1 MYPNYYIDFALQ
13 TGMPPQIICSR
24 TGTTANYFR
33 RDGILVQ
40 ASANQLRLTPDGLLI
55 EPASENL
62 FTQSR
67 DLSTWTATGTGTVGM
82 ATSLDGSLRNIKVS
96 GLGASATYTIERSIS
111 LSGTYTLSF
120 YASLVGTT
128 SVTVKCE
135 FGGQTIYVGAGAKR
149 LYQVTGTNPTS
160 VKFTAVT
167 SAFGSN
173 AQFIIDA
180 VQVESG
186 TQATSPIHTN
196 GSTVTRNADEV
207 YMNITQPA
215 ANNWFTPLN
224 GTILIDATTNK
235 LTSQQTLLHFVNTTT
250 GATDYIRLG
259 IDRSSGTQVNLGYNE
274 SRNYSFFTSC
284 DNPGQTFRIG
294 TTYTDGEQLV
304 SLVGRTNTS
313 GSSTQTID
321 LTDINRMYIGRLDNG
336 TNHFCGVIRRFGFYA
351 AKLDQI
357 DLNNLTNI

>member
-13 TGMPPQIICSR
+13 TGMPPQIICNRS
-24 TGTTANYFR
+24 GTTANHFNR
-33 RDGILVQ
+33 SGRLIQ
-40 ASANQLRLTPDGLLI
+40 STENALRITGDGLLI

-67 DLSTWTATGTGTVGM
+67 DLSTWTATGTGTIGV

-96 GLGASATYTIERSIS
+96 SLGTNQTYTLDKTLS
-111 LSGTYTLSF
+111 LTGTYTLSF
-120 YASLVGTT
+120 WAENFSLTNVQLR
-128 SVTVKCE
+128 CE
-135 FGGQTIYVGAGAKR
+135 FGGQTIYISGNKR
-149 LYQVTGTNPTS
+149 RYQITGTNPTS
-160 VKFTAVT
+160 VKFTAVVGT
-167 SAFGSN
+167 FSN
-173 AQFIIDA
+173 SQFIIDA

-207 YMNITQPA
+207 YMNITQSA

-250 GATDYIRLG
+250 GSTDYIRLG
-259 IDRSSGTQVNLGYNE
+259 VDRSSGTQVNMGYNG
-274 SRNYSFFTSC
+274 SKNYSFFTSC
-284 DNPGQTFRIG
+284 DNPGQTFRVG

-321 LTDINRMYIGRLDNG
+321 LTDINRMYIGRLNGG